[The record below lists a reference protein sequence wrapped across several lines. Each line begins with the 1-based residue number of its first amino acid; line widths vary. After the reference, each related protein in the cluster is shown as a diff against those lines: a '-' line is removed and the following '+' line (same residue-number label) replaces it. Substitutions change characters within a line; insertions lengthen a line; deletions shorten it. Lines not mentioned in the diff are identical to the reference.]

1 MKKTF
6 EVSITVEVEMD
17 DSVMANT
24 LPGFNEF
31 IFDTDEEGLLEYIA
45 TRTAQ
50 QDDAIEGLG
59 SNGKDYKA
67 KVKSVYTSEIE

>member
-17 DSVMANT
+17 DKFMAEI
-24 LPGFNEF
+24 LPPFNEF
-31 IFDTDEEGLLEYIA
+31 IFDTDEEGLLSHIA

-50 QDDAIEGLG
+50 EDDMIEMVGR
-59 SNGKDYKA
+59 NGKEYKA
-67 KVKSVYTSEIE
+67 KVKSVFTTEIE